1 MAVRFRS
8 DGRTPLITGKR
19 GDTSGDKPQRF
30 ESVEDGG
37 DLIDALSGLAP
48 ATGGEAF
55 GERFDRARRS
65 LLRDGAGGLADGVQ
79 ELAEGGHLRG
89 QFGRPVG
96 KF

>member
-8 DGRTPLITGKR
+8 DGRTPLITCKR

-48 ATGGEAF
+48 ETGGEAF
-55 GERFDRARRS
+55 GEI
-65 LLRDGAGGLADGVQ
+65 LRDGAGGLADGGQ

-89 QFGRPVG
+89 PRVPE
-96 KF
+96 